1 MRLLFILV
9 LLAAGPA
16 ALAADPTAGTS
27 AASQPFSF
35 KRNVSI
41 TLQSG
46 FADTFQLTLGGMFG
60 DGPAW
65 QNRVTVTA
73 SEVLRKGDS
82 VSLSGWNTHDAPS
95 HVNSWTAGVSYRT
108 RVIATPKHL
117 LYLAGGV
124 QRWRFPSVMCG
135 AQDWLGAWQLQ
146 YQTRVKRLPVML
158 TQDSWTIF
166 HSPLK
171 KGSLLHTQLY
181 TEHSLVERHDWKLA
195 LRHGPQ
201 HTYSWN
207 FYGTNGHRVMRYAG
221 FLLLSWHK
229 TTLEAG
235 YRQQVALQKRIPDN
249 RYWSVL
255 LSRTF

>member
-1 MRLLFILV
+1 MPFLFIL
-9 LLAAGPA
+9 LALTLCS
-16 ALAADPTAGTS
+16 LARAEENTGAFWKNPGL
-27 AASQPFSF
+27 
-35 KRNVSI
+35 KRTVSL

-46 FADTFQLTLGGMFG
+46 FADTFQLTLGGTFG

-65 QNRVTVTA
+65 QNRVTMTA
-73 SEVLRKGDS
+73 GEVFRKGDS
-82 VSLSGWNTHDAPS
+82 FSLSGWNTHDTPS
-95 HVNSWTAGVSYRT
+95 HVNSWTAGASYRS
-108 RVIATPKHL
+108 RVIATPRHL
-117 LYLAGGV
+117 LYLSAGV
-124 QRWRFPSVMCG
+124 QRWRFPAVLCG

-146 YQTRVKRLPVML
+146 YQTRIMRLPLML
-158 TQDSWTIF
+158 NEDAWTIF

-181 TEHSLVERHDWKLA
+181 TEHPLAERSAWKLA

-207 FYGTNGHRVMRYAG
+207 FYGTNGHRVVRYAG
-221 FLLLSWHK
+221 FVLLSWRK
-229 TTLEAG
+229 TTIEAG
-235 YRQQVALQKRIPDN
+235 YRQQLGLQPRIKDN

>member
-1 MRLLFILV
+1 MPIVLLLV
-9 LLAAGPA
+9 LMAGTA
-16 ALAADPTAGTS
+16 ALAAETGGE
-27 AASQPFSF
+27 SQAFSF
-35 KRNVSI
+35 KRNISI

-46 FADTFQLTLGGMFG
+46 FADTFQLTLGGTFG
-60 DGPAW
+60 HGPAW
-65 QNRVTVTA
+65 QNRITVTA
-73 SEVLRKGDS
+73 GEVLRRGDS
-82 VSLSGWNTHDAPS
+82 VSVSGWNTHDLPS
-95 HVNSWTAGVSYRT
+95 RVNSWTAGVSYRS
-108 RVIATPKHL
+108 RVIATPRHL

-124 QRWRFPSVMCG
+124 QRWRFPSVSCG

-146 YQTRVKRLPVML
+146 YQTRVRQLPVLLM
-158 TQDSWTIF
+158 QDSWTIF
-166 HSPLK
+166 HSPMQ
-171 KGSLLHTQLY
+171 KGTLLHTQLY
-181 TEHSLVERHDWKLA
+181 TEHSLLERYNWKLA

-207 FYGTNGHRVMRYAG
+207 FYGTSGHRVVRYAG

-235 YRQQVALQKRIPDN
+235 FRHQMGLQPRIPSN

>member
-1 MRLLFILV
+1 MIFLLILC
-9 LLAAGPA
+9 LLLPCSAARA
-16 ALAADPTAGTS
+16 AQLHAS
-27 AASQPFSF
+27 AASPRLR
-35 KRNVSI
+35 KHTVSL

-46 FADTFQLTLGGMFG
+46 FADTFQLTLGGVFG

-73 SEVLRKGDS
+73 GEVFGKGDS
-82 VSLSGWNTHDAPS
+82 ISFSGWNTHDAPS
-95 HVNSWTAGVSYRT
+95 HANSWTAGASYRS
-108 RVIATPKHL
+108 RVIARPRHL
-117 LYLAGGV
+117 LYLSAGV
-124 QRWRFPSVMCG
+124 QRWRFPTVLCG

-146 YQTRVKRLPVML
+146 YQTRVKGLPIML
-158 TQDSWTIF
+158 SEDSWTHF
-166 HSPLK
+166 QSPLK

-181 TEHSLVERHDWKLA
+181 TEHPLAERNAWKLA

-207 FYGTNGHRVMRYAG
+207 FYGTNGHRVVRYAG
-221 FLLLSWHK
+221 FLLLSWRK

-235 YRQQVALQKRIPDN
+235 YRQQLGLQPKIRDN